1 MCRRPLFSMQWPC
14 GPSNSSDILQLNLH
28 WPPWTTT
35 CWPPP
40 PPWSS
45 PCLLVNDLI
54 HHQIHDH
61 LHHNCLIF
69 KFENTLKEIKNLLW
83 GGNCLGWK
91 MSQKKEVAKVRLKSY
106 NFQSSSSSSSMVG
119 FCHWQIPT
127 IIITDKIPPWW
138 DFVMV
143 GMCWVTM
150 INPQIL
156 LPSAIF
162 VDNIVMA
169 MIKPSNIVA
178 ICYICWLQAPSIRT
192 TKGASKHSNPLGANP
207 SAGFDSW

>member
-1 MCRRPLFSMQWPC
+1 MHTCRKPFSSKQWPC
-14 GPSNSSDILQLNLH
+14 GPSNSSDIRKLLHNICICQWFLQKLGLYPVWAFMCIFKLFPQENFLARAEGLSSVCSDHVEWTFKLFQHTTTKPSNSSDILQLNLH

-61 LHHNCLIF
+61 LQHNCLIF
-69 KFENTLKEIKNLLW
+69 KFENILKEIKNFLW
-83 GGNCLGWK
+83 GGNCPGWK

-127 IIITDKIPPWW
+127 MINTDKIPP
-138 DFVMV
+138 
-143 GMCWVTM
+143 
-150 INPQIL
+150 
-156 LPSAIF
+156 
-162 VDNIVMA
+162 
-169 MIKPSNIVA
+169 
-178 ICYICWLQAPSIRT
+178 
-192 TKGASKHSNPLGANP
+192 
-207 SAGFDSW
+207 

>member
-61 LHHNCLIF
+61 LQHNCLIF
-69 KFENTLKEIKNLLW
+69 KFKNNLKKNQQLILGVAIVRRYGVTYVTKKEGANVRLEYVTTPFIQENTTFNHHHHH
-83 GGNCLGWK
+83 
-91 MSQKKEVAKVRLKSY
+91 Q
-106 NFQSSSSSSSMVG
+106 
-119 FCHWQIPT
+119 
-127 IIITDKIPPWW
+127 WW
-138 DFVMV
+138 DFV
-143 GMCWVTM
+143 TDRF
-150 INPQIL
+150 P
-156 LPSAIF
+156 PSSSRTKSHHGGNLSWWECAGEPSPSSPSSPSP
-162 VDNIVMA
+162 
-169 MIKPSNIVA
+169 KPS
-178 ICYICWLQAPSIRT
+178 PSPSPSLSPST
-192 TKGASKHSNPLGANP
+192 STSTSKS
-207 SAGFDSW
+207 